1 MTDKRQEE
9 AQKIAEEIVKN
20 VVRSRKSF
28 PSQRIASDLEDLIE
42 QALINYA
49 SKERGNLIKF
59 IKDLDPFLADCDWED
74 SDDVAYAVQKFIV
87 RSLRDGE

>member
-59 IKDLDPFLADCDWED
+59 IKDLDDPYFRHLYKEK
-74 SDDVAYAVQKFIV
+74 SMYLSK
-87 RSLRDGE
+87 